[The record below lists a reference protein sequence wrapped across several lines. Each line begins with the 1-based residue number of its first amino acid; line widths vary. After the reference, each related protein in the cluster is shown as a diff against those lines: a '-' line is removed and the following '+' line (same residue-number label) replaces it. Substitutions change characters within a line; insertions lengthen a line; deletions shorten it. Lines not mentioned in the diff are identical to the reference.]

1 MPFTQI
7 NSSLAQALENKGY
20 KSLTPVQQAVLEQ
33 QDPHQDLLV
42 SAQTGSGKTVAYGIA
57 MAPTLLGDKPNF
69 NAPNSPQA
77 LIIAPTR
84 ELALQVHQEL
94 TWLFANT
101 NAKIITCIGGM
112 NVRKESFAL
121 ERGCHIVV
129 GTPGRLCDHVRRRHL
144 DLSDLKVMVLDEA
157 DEMLDLGFR
166 DELEELLSACANE
179 HRTLLFSAT
188 IDKAIESLAKRYQN
202 NAIRINTVSTA
213 QHIDIEYHAVVTHP
227 KEVDNAV
234 VNLLRYIDSP
244 TAMVF
249 CATRELVRHMQS
261 ALIERGFSCAALSGD
276 LGQEE
281 RTQAIKSLRT
291 GQVRV
296 CVATDVAA
304 RGLDLPTLDL
314 VIHASLPTNHATLLH
329 RSGRTGRAGRKGVCA
344 LIIPSSQ
351 RGRAEQLLRKAK
363 VAATWEI
370 APSITAIREKDNE
383 RLLNNPSLL
392 GSKEIL
398 TEDQVLIDQLTSQ
411 FSTTDLANAVISLYR
426 STIPNPEEITPI
438 SLESRR
444 SSGFDRDSRGRGRD
458 REERSSHSF
467 DSGSWYE
474 MPVGRS
480 DNADPKWLIP
490 MLCKIANI
498 QKKDI
503 GSIRIS
509 DKATKFE
516 IAADKVAEFNQSITK
531 MRDDEPKISPSTP
544 AAPSEGRREG
554 GYKGRGGG
562 DRRRD
567 GGGGSGRGGYGGGRG
582 RGDRDRGERREFG
595 ERRERSSES
604 GERREFGDRKERS
617 GDFGERRERSGD
629 FGEKRDRS
637 RSSGRGRPEGE
648 RSSGRKRPSAGAPP
662 RGNSSSSRKRRK

>member
-7 NSSLAQALENKGY
+7 NSSLAHALENKGY

-57 MAPTLLGDKPNF
+57 MAPTLLGNKTHF
-69 NAPNSPQA
+69 NAPSAPQA

-94 TWLFANT
+94 TWLYADT

-344 LIIPSSQ
+344 LIVPNSQ
-351 RGRAEQLLRKAK
+351 RNRAEQLLRKAK

-383 RLLNNPSLL
+383 RLLNHPSLL
-392 GSKEIL
+392 NSKEIL
-398 TEDQVLIDQLTSQ
+398 GEDQALIDQLASQ
-411 FSTTDLANAVISLYR
+411 FSTADLANAVISLYR

-438 SLESRR
+438 SLENRR
-444 SSGFDRDSRGRGRD
+444 SSGSDRERSRDGRSRDRDGRSD
-458 REERSSHSF
+458 SHSF
-467 DSGSWYE
+467 ESGSWYE

-509 DKATKFE
+509 DRATKFE
-516 IAADKVAEFNQSITK
+516 IAADKVADFNKSISRIK
-531 MRDDEPKISPSTP
+531 DDEVQISPSTP
-544 AAPSEGRREG
+544 VAPSEGRREG
-554 GYKGRGGG
+554 GYKGRGGS

-567 GGGGSGRGGYGGGRG
+567 GGGGNGRSGYGGGRG
-582 RGDRDRGERREFG
+582 RDKERGERGAET
-595 ERRERSSES
+595 
-604 GERREFGDRKERS
+604 
-617 GDFGERRERSGD
+617 GERRERSGS
-629 FGEKRDRS
+629 G
-637 RSSGRGRPEGE
+637 GRGRSEGE
-648 RSSGRKRPSAGAPP
+648 RSGKRRPSAAAPSAA
-662 RGNSSSSRKRRK
+662 RGSASSSRKRRK

>member
-7 NSSLAQALENKGY
+7 NSSLAQALEIKGY

-57 MAPTLLGDKPNF
+57 MAPTLLGEKPTF

-94 TWLFANT
+94 TWLYANT

-188 IDKAIESLAKRYQN
+188 IDKAIESLARRYQN

-304 RGLDLPTLDL
+304 RGLDLPMLDL

-398 TEDQVLIDQLTSQ
+398 TEDQVLIDQLTAQ

-438 SLESRR
+438 SLENRR

-582 RGDRDRGERREFG
+582 RGDRERGERREFG
-595 ERRERSSES
+595 ER
-604 GERREFGDRKERS
+604 KERS
-617 GDFGERRERSGD
+617 GDSGERR
-629 FGEKRDRS
+629 DRG
-637 RSSGRGRPEGE
+637 RNGGRGRPEGE
-648 RSSGRKRPSAGAPP
+648 RASLGKKRPSAGAPP

>member
-20 KSLTPVQQAVLEQ
+20 KTLTPVQQAVLEQ

-57 MAPTLLGDKPNF
+57 MAPTLLGNKTHF
-69 NAPNSPQA
+69 SAASAPQA

-94 TWLFANT
+94 TWLYADT

-344 LIIPSSQ
+344 LIVPNSQ
-351 RGRAEQLLRKAK
+351 RNRAEQLLRKAK
-363 VAATWEI
+363 VAATWET
-370 APSITAIREKDNE
+370 APSITAIHEKDNE
-383 RLLNNPSLL
+383 RLLNHPSLL
-392 GSKEIL
+392 NSKEVL
-398 TEDQVLIDQLTSQ
+398 GEDQILIDQLTSK
-411 FSTTDLANAVISLYR
+411 FSINDLANTVISLYR
-426 STIPNPEEITPI
+426 TTIPNPEEITPI
-438 SLESRR
+438 SLENRR
-444 SSGFDRDSRGRGRD
+444 SVGSDRERSRDGRGRD
-458 REERSSHSF
+458 RDGRSDSHSF
-467 DSGSWYE
+467 ESGSWYE

-509 DKATKFE
+509 DRATKFE
-516 IAADKVAEFNQSITK
+516 IAADKVADFNKSISRIK
-531 MRDDEPKISPSTP
+531 DDEVQISPSTP

-582 RGDRDRGERREFG
+582 RDKERGERGAET
-595 ERRERSSES
+595 
-604 GERREFGDRKERS
+604 
-617 GDFGERRERSGD
+617 GERRERSG
-629 FGEKRDRS
+629 GGDRR
-637 RSSGRGRPEGE
+637 RSEGE
-648 RSSGRKRPSAGAPP
+648 RSGKRRPSAAAPSAA
-662 RGNSSSSRKRRK
+662 RGSASSSRKRRK

>member
-7 NSSLAQALENKGY
+7 NSSLAQALEIKGY

-57 MAPTLLGDKPNF
+57 MAPTLLGEKPTF

-94 TWLFANT
+94 TWLYANT

-188 IDKAIESLAKRYQN
+188 IDKAIESLARRYQN

-304 RGLDLPTLDL
+304 RGLDLPMLDL

-392 GSKEIL
+392 ASKEIL
-398 TEDQVLIDQLTSQ
+398 GEDQILIDQLTAQ

-438 SLESRR
+438 SLENRR
-444 SSGFDRDSRGRGRD
+444 SSSFDRDNSRDRGRGRD

-467 DSGSWYE
+467 ESGSWYE

-567 GGGGSGRGGYGGGRG
+567 GGSGSGRGGYGGGRG
-582 RGDRDRGERREFG
+582 RGDRERGGDFG
-595 ERRERSSES
+595 E
-604 GERREFGDRKERS
+604 RKERS
-617 GDFGERRERSGD
+617 GDSGERR
-629 FGEKRDRS
+629 DRG
-637 RSSGRGRPEGE
+637 RNGGRGRPEGE
-648 RSSGRKRPSAGAPP
+648 RASLGKKRPSAGAPP